1 MTHANAST
9 DLGTLLG
16 LLDLEQIG
24 EDAFRGYHPKQVG
37 SRTFGGQLVSQAL
50 MAAGRTVDGDRPIHA
65 VNAHFI
71 RGGDVKAPIE
81 YRVDRHRDGRAFANR
96 QVTAYQ
102 GENELFVMLAAFQ
115 DSGKGL
121 DHAVEIPDVPLPE
134 SLPPIG
140 DHLVGYEEK
149 LPHFSAALKPIDMR
163 YANDPAWILK
173 APARN
178 STTIGCGC
186 APTVICRTI
195 RSFTLRRWHI
205 RPTPPCSIR
214 F

>member
-1 MTHANAST
+1 M
-9 DLGTLLG
+9 
-16 LLDLEQIG
+16 
-24 EDAFRGYHPKQVG
+24 
-37 SRTFGGQLVSQAL
+37 
-50 MAAGRTVDGDRPIHA
+50 
-65 VNAHFI
+65 
-71 RGGDVKAPIE
+71 
-81 YRVDRHRDGRAFANR
+81 DRHRDGRAFANR

-195 RSFTLRRWHI
+195 RSFMLRRWHI

>member
-1 MTHANAST
+1 
-9 DLGTLLG
+9 
-16 LLDLEQIG
+16 
-24 EDAFRGYHPKQVG
+24 
-37 SRTFGGQLVSQAL
+37 

-134 SLPPIG
+134 SL
-140 DHLVGYEEK
+140 
-149 LPHFSAALKPIDMR
+149 LPSAIIWWGTRKNCRISVR
-163 YANDPAWILK
+163 
-173 APARN
+173 RSSR
-178 STTIGCGC
+178 STCGT
-186 APTVICRTI
+186 PTI
-195 RSFTLRRWHI
+195 RRGSSRHRRETQPQSGVDAP
-205 RPTPPCSIR
+205 RR
-214 F
+214 

>member
-71 RGGDVKAPIE
+71 RGGDQGAH
-81 YRVDRHRDGRAFANR
+81 RVSGGSSSRRAGVR
-96 QVTAYQ
+96 QP
-102 GENELFVMLAAFQ
+102 
-115 DSGKGL
+115 SGDCLSG
-121 DHAVEIPDVPLPE
+121 
-134 SLPPIG
+134 
-140 DHLVGYEEK
+140 
-149 LPHFSAALKPIDMR
+149 
-163 YANDPAWILK
+163 
-173 APARN
+173 
-178 STTIGCGC
+178 
-186 APTVICRTI
+186 
-195 RSFTLRRWHI
+195 
-205 RPTPPCSIR
+205 
-214 F
+214 